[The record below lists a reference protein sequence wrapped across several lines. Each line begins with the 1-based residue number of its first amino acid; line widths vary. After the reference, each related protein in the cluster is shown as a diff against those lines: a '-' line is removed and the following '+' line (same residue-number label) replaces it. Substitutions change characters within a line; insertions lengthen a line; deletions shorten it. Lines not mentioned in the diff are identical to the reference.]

1 MSTEMSSTNDYF
13 PRTATKGD
21 NMTLTVEGESGANSS
36 CPCCGANSSTEWM
49 QVPDR
54 SGNGDGSY
62 ALLRC
67 SSCLHTWLG
76 NWPSPEELSV
86 YYGPQYHHA
95 VGHAGE
101 TSIGRW
107 DRQLQVI
114 AKFKTGGSILD
125 IGCSSGGFLNC
136 LKGDSWKLYGVEAS
150 LPTAERARAL
160 TGAEV
165 FAGDIADADFAA
177 NSFDVITCS
186 DVLEHLYE
194 PQEVFRQV
202 YKWLKPNGIFYVFVP
217 NISSWE
223 AQVFRSH
230 WYGLDLPRHLQHFSK
245 DSLTTLAKSVDLRPV
260 FMVTPP
266 GCYLEQSTSMLVDH
280 LARKAGLRRKPLDLT
295 AKPGIAWRVVRK
307 GLRLTVEALYKRVAS
322 YCGSAPSIQAVFRKD
337 DRLVSA
343 SHESAKM
350 SDRAELV
357 GAKSFSEYQV

>member
-1 MSTEMSSTNDYF
+1 
-13 PRTATKGD
+13 
-21 NMTLTVEGESGANSS
+21 MTSNCGRRSAANPG
-36 CPCCGANSSTEWM
+36 CPCCGATISTKWM
-49 QVPDR
+49 QVPDG
-54 SGNGDGSY
+54 SGNGGSSY

-67 SSCLHTWLG
+67 PSCLHTWLG

-86 YYGPQYHHA
+86 YYGPQYHCA

-101 TSIGRW
+101 TSVGRW

-136 LKGDSWKLYGVEAS
+136 LKGDSWELYGVEAS

-165 FAGDIADADFAA
+165 FAGDIADANFPA

-194 PQEVFRQV
+194 PQEVLRKV

-217 NISSWE
+217 NILSWE
-223 AQVFRSH
+223 ARVFRSH
-230 WYGLDLPRHLQHFSK
+230 WYGLDLPRHLQHFSTA
-245 DSLTTLAKSVDLRPV
+245 SLTNLAKSVDLRPV

-266 GCYLEQSTSMLVDH
+266 GCYLEQSTSIVVDH
-280 LARKAGLRRKPLDLT
+280 LARRAGLRRKALDFT

-307 GLRLTVEALYKRVAS
+307 GFRLTAEALYKRVAS
-322 YCGSAPSIQAVFRKD
+322 YCGSAPSIQAVFQKD
-337 DRLVSA
+337 
-343 SHESAKM
+343 AKPIAAQPEL
-350 SDRAELV
+350 SKLNNRDELV
-357 GAKSFSEYQV
+357 GAKSFSS